1 MTIQIGKEF
10 TVKIGHKTE
19 MGKLNDIFTIGNSYR
34 EAEGKKLKTMEQFLS
49 LPDTWEFILEAEL
62 NENPNRHS
70 DDLKIPTKDSGK
82 KVLYGQAI
90 KNFTVIKSQRGGK
103 PDNRGVWAN
112 LHILLKASMYLSAK
126 LEYEVIDVFI
136 NQKILFWRE
145 VGGENFKEFNSLI
158 DTLPDRKGKEN
169 RNLYIEISLEI
180 RKKLSILSTKG
191 YNGKEHHALIQENRA
206 EWLKSL
212 NFAIK
217 VGFIKSYEELKDTF
231 EKLEVIEEMP
241 F

>member
-1 MTIQIGKEF
+1 MMKKYKNVIFSKRGKYGG
-10 TVKIGHKTE
+10 TWADLRIMLDLANYLDPVLKDE
-19 MGKLNDIFTIGNSYR
+19 M
-34 EAEGKKLKTMEQFLS
+34 
-49 LPDTWEFILEAEL
+49 
-62 NENPNRHS
+62 
-70 DDLKIPTKDSGK
+70 
-82 KVLYGQAI
+82 
-90 KNFTVIKSQRGGK
+90 
-103 PDNRGVWAN
+103 
-112 LHILLKASMYLSAK
+112 
-126 LEYEVIDVFI
+126 YEVFI
-136 NQKILFWRE
+136 NQKILFWRD

-158 DTLPDRKGKEN
+158 DTLPDRKGKSN

-180 RKKLSILSTKG
+180 RRKLSILSTKG

-212 NFAIK
+212 SFAIK